1 MNASTTNTVTKFISF
16 LFLGLFFVACTPV
29 QKIHGNVIDDKKL
42 AILELDKTT
51 QGDVIRTWGTP
62 TTTST
67 VDNQIWYYIGQKTSQ
82 TGLYRPEVEER
93 RVVALEF
100 NAEGILINH
109 STLTEKDGQ
118 EVEVSARETPST
130 GRKFT
135 IMQQLIG
142 NLGRFNKDNFE

>member
-1 MNASTTNTVTKFISF
+1 MRITK
-16 LFLGLFFVACTPV
+16 LFSLLLLALVMMGCTPV
-29 QKIHGNVIDDKKL
+29 QRIHGNVIDDKKV
-42 AILELDKTT
+42 AQLELDVTT
-51 QGDVIRTWGTP
+51 QGDVIRMWGTP

-82 TGLYRPEVEER
+82 TGLHRPEVDER
-93 RVVALEF
+93 RIVALDF
-100 NAEGILINH
+100 NPEGVLVNF

-118 EVEVSARETPST
+118 EIEVSARETPSS

-142 NLGRFNKDNFE
+142 NLGRFNKSNFE